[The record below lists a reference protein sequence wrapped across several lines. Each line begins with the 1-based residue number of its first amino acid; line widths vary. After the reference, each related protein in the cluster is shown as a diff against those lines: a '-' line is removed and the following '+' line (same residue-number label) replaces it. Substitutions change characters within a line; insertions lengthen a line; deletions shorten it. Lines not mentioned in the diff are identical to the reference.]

1 MSKARAKL
9 FALADLVRGSGD
21 DTAVVLEQRGG
32 GEGVALVREARLNY
46 LEDAVKQ
53 MEKPSEKPFKLA
65 GSMSSDLDDKALME
79 LLKNLRKGGDAPR
92 GSGTCDARGGDGF
105 ARLDLVFDG
114 TRPPARSRREGV
126 VRAG

>member
-46 LEDAVKQ
+46 LEDVVKQ
-53 MEKPSEKPFKLA
+53 MEKPSEKPFTLA
-65 GSMSSDLDDKALME
+65 GSLSSELDDKALTE
-79 LLKNLRKGGDAPR
+79 LLKDLRKEWGDAP
-92 GSGTCDARGGDGF
+92 AR
-105 ARLDLVFDG
+105 
-114 TRPPARSRREGV
+114 RRK
-126 VRAG
+126 A

>member
-46 LEDAVKQ
+46 LEDVVKQ
-53 MEKPSEKPFKLA
+53 MEKPSEKPFTLA
-65 GSMSSDLDDKALME
+65 GSMSSDLDDEALME
-79 LLKNLRKGGDAPR
+79 LLKDLRKEWGDAP
-92 GSGTCDARGGDGF
+92 ARK
-105 ARLDLVFDG
+105 RNL
-114 TRPPARSRREGV
+114 
-126 VRAG
+126 

>member
-53 MEKPSEKPFKLA
+53 MEKPAEKPFKLA
-65 GSMSSDLDDKALME
+65 GSLSSELDDKALTE
-79 LLKNLRKGGDAPR
+79 LLKDLRKEWGDR
-92 GSGTCDARGGDGF
+92 
-105 ARLDLVFDG
+105 
-114 TRPPARSRREGV
+114 PARRQK
-126 VRAG
+126 A

>member
-46 LEDAVKQ
+46 LEDVVKQ
-53 MEKPSEKPFKLA
+53 MEKPSEKPFTLA
-65 GSMSSDLDDKALME
+65 GSLSSELDDKALTE
-79 LLKNLRKGGDAPR
+79 LLKELRKEWGD
-92 GSGTCDARGGDGF
+92 T
-105 ARLDLVFDG
+105 
-114 TRPPARSRREGV
+114 PARRRN
-126 VRAG
+126 A